1 MSTFEKSALERI
13 KEGLENSPLESVY
26 NMSMPGQVHRL
37 IEKSVDMY
45 NEHKNNPQP
54 DMPEPGT
61 DILQDKDTQNAMNG
75 MRMSWK
81 ASDPEGYAEFNK
93 NFDEGNL
100 PAGMDNPLDYMA
112 RSWEKSD
119 PEGYSTF
126 ENNYYDGNV
135 PPEAGKVLHLN
146 PERAADAAIN
156 TAWESVDPEGYKA
169 HQDHQASRGDIDGGV
184 MRAEDLAQFRTYDNT
199 LDAWEKSNPNTF
211 EAFQQQSEA
220 TGPTFDAKDLAFGEA
235 GMSAGK
241 DTPQLEGFGS
251 GSMSPSPKDMGME
264 LGG

>member
-1 MSTFEKSALERI
+1 MSTFEKSALDRI

-37 IEKSVDMY
+37 VEKAADIY
-45 NEHKNNPQP
+45 NNQKNNPQP
-54 DMPEPGT
+54 DMPEPGA

-126 ENNYYDGNV
+126 ENNYYGGNV
-135 PPEAGKVLHLN
+135 PSEAGKVLHLN

-169 HQDHQASRGDIDGGV
+169 HQDHQTSRGEISGGTF
-184 MRAEDLAQFRTYDNT
+184 AEPQPDDRMYDDT
-199 LDAWEKSNPNTF
+199 LKAWQQSDRNTF

-220 TGPTFDAKDLAFGEA
+220 TGPTFDAKDLAFGGA

-241 DTPQLEGFGS
+241 DAPQLEGFGS
-251 GSMSPSPKDMGME
+251 GGMSTSPKDMGME